1 MGRSV
6 KGAEGDAILKKVK
19 AIIDNTQY
27 VSAMRIHISCAEGEV
42 TTINYCI
49 EEYVLPDSVIKGEEQ
64 GEEHGQKRN
73 DLDL

>member
-1 MGRSV
+1 MGRSI

-19 AIIDNTQY
+19 EIMDNTQY
-27 VSAMRIHISCAEGEV
+27 VSDMTMRISCAEGEV
-42 TTINYCI
+42 TKIHYCI
-49 EEYVLPDSVIKGEEQ
+49 DEYVIPDEDK